1 MLRLCDIHIR
11 DPFVLVH
18 DGQYYMYGTRG
29 ADTWGP
35 GTGFD
40 VYVSR
45 DLENWSEP
53 REVFAR
59 TPDFWADL
67 NYWAP
72 EVHEYRGRFY
82 MLASFKAEGRCRGTQ
97 ILAADSPLGPFVP
110 HSDGPVT
117 PPDWE
122 CLDGTF
128 YVDPQGVPYMV
139 FCHEWLQVKDG
150 QMCAVRLSQDLRRAE
165 GEPVVLFCA
174 SQPEWADKGAE
185 NYVTDGPFLYT
196 TASGKLLMLW
206 SSYAQGQYVEAVAL
220 SESGRVTG
228 PWTHQPQLL
237 FQRDGGHGMV
247 FRRLDGQLLF
257 VLHAPNDTPNE
268 RPALICVE
276 EQGDTLRRQ
285 AGPAD

>member
-18 DGQYYMYGTRG
+18 EGQYYMYGTRG

-40 VYVSR
+40 VYVSW
-45 DLENWSEP
+45 DLENWSGP

-128 YVDPQGVPYMV
+128 YVDAQGVPYMV
-139 FCHEWLQVKDG
+139 FCHEWLQVQDG
-150 QMCAVRLSQDLRRAE
+150 EMCAVRLSQDLRRAE
-165 GEPVVLFCA
+165 GEPVVLFSA

-206 SSYAQGQYVEAVAL
+206 SSYAQGQYVEAVAF

-257 VLHAPNDTPNE
+257 VFHAPNDTPNE

-276 EQGDTLRRQ
+276 EQGDVLRRQ
-285 AGPAD
+285 ASPAD